1 MYWEN
6 EIWNYH
12 LIGLFIGVFVFI
24 LVSPPLLKL
33 IAKYTYNGYW
43 VAFVIGLLVW
53 SFCFIFLHYY
63 TIKGDNTMVEDFN

>member
-12 LIGLFIGVFVFI
+12 LIGIFIGVFVFI

-33 IAKYTYNGYW
+33 IQKYTYNGYW
-43 VAFVIGLLVW
+43 VAFVIALLVW
-53 SFCFIFLHYY
+53 SFSFLFLHYY
-63 TIKGDNTMVEDFN
+63 TIKGDNEMVEDYN